1 MSTLKIATI
10 SCRNFLDSLR
20 RYSRVY
26 AGTEDDCRRFVEA
39 VHRQS
44 ISAKGDF
51 TTPSGS
57 LTGCTPRAGAA
68 AGAGVYVL
76 PAALGVRQSGQR
88 WRQWNCDAGQDDR
101 RDSLPPRQLFRCNLR
116 GPLAGCMACSWR
128 EGPFHRTRGV
138 DNHPVLICERATMA
152 NIVVAWSSV
161 LGKRRKI
168 GGGPP

>member
-88 WRQWNCDAGQDDR
+88 WRQRNCDAGQDDR
-101 RDSLPPRQLFRCNLR
+101 RDCCLYGSSLDAVYGALLP
-116 GPLAGCMACSWR
+116 AAWR
-128 EGPFHRTRGV
+128 AVGVKARFTEQEG
-138 DNHPVLICERATMA
+138 LIT
-152 NIVVAWSSV
+152 IQS
-161 LGKRRKI
+161 
-168 GGGPP
+168 